1 MTIIILLTMHSSTKH
16 ELGQYMT
23 TSIELQQTVLDF
35 ILNKPSRI
43 LEPSVG
49 HGNLVDFITSNNKKM
64 LFDMYEI
71 DDTLLLLPSISRSN
85 VVYADFMSSSIS
97 TTYTTIIGNPP
108 YVRTTTGNLYI
119 DFVEKCF
126 RLLDESGELI
136 FIVPSDFFKLTSAS
150 KLLNEMM
157 HSGTMTHIY
166 HPHNE
171 TLFEH
176 ASIDVIVF
184 RYCKNNQLPHE
195 TIYNGQKMYL
205 SNNDGLLL
213 FSETNILNVVMF
225 KDMFNIWVGIVSG
238 KEDVYKNAELGNMVV
253 LNGENKLEKYI
264 CIDKYPCENQQINTY
279 LLEYKQVLIERGI
292 RKMTEK
298 NWFEWGA
305 LRNIKR
311 VEQYM
316 GQECIYIYNIT
327 RREIVAFKGTVGY
340 FGGGLLMLMPKNQG
354 MCLTPIVNYLNS
366 DYFKNNFMFSGRFKL
381 GHRGLSN
388 SFIPNEVF
396 EHSA

>member
-1 MTIIILLTMHSSTKH
+1 MHSSSKH
-16 ELGQYMT
+16 ALGQYMT
-23 TSIELQQTVLDF
+23 TSIELKQTVLNF
-35 ILNKPSRI
+35 ILNNPARI

-49 HGNLVDFITSNNKKM
+49 RGDLVDFIASNNGKI

-71 DDTLLLLPSISRSN
+71 DDTLTLLPSIQRSS
-85 VVYADFMSSSIS
+85 VVYVDFMSALIP
-97 TTYTTIIGNPP
+97 TTYTTIVGNPP
-108 YVRTTTGNLYI
+108 YVRTTAGNLYI

-126 RLLDESGELI
+126 RLLDEFGELI

-157 HSGTMTHIY
+157 HCGTITHVY

-171 TLFEH
+171 GLFEH
-176 ASIDVIVF
+176 ATIDVIVF
-184 RYCKNNQLPHE
+184 RYCKNNQLPPE
-195 TIYNGQKMYL
+195 TMYNGRMMHL
-205 SNNDGLLL
+205 TNNDGLIL
-213 FSETNILNVVMF
+213 FSDALSGVQSVMF
-225 KDMFNIWVGIVSG
+225 KDVFDIWVGIVSG
-238 KEDVYKNAELGNMVV
+238 KEDVYKNAEFGNMDV
-253 LNGENKLEKYI
+253 LNGENKVEKYI
-264 CIDKYPCENQQINTY
+264 CIDKYPCETQEINAY
-279 LLEYKQVLIERGI
+279 LLEHKQVLIERGI

-311 VEQYM
+311 VEQHM

-396 EHSA
+396 EYSA

>member
-1 MTIIILLTMHSSTKH
+1 MNSSTKH

-49 HGNLVDFITSNNKKM
+49 HGNLVDFITSNNKKI

-171 TLFEH
+171 ALFEH

-195 TIYNGQKMYL
+195 TMYNGQKMYL
-205 SNNDGLLL
+205 SNNDGLIL
-213 FSETNILNVVMF
+213 FSETPSNILNVVMF
-225 KDMFNIWVGIVSG
+225 KDVFNIWVGIVSG

-311 VEQYM
+311 VEQHM

-396 EHSA
+396 EYSA